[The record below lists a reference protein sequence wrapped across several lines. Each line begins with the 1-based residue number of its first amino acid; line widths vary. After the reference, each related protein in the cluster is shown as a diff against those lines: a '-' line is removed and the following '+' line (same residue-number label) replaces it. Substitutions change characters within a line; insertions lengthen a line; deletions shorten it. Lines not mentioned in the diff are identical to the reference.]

1 MALPGTR
8 DGSLRANAE
17 AKFQNNNLPSKDQA
31 PVFQLQCL
39 LILVTRF
46 VQGSYDGTNIP
57 ELDTSRQ
64 VVRSFVGH
72 GRVACFLVV
81 IARSIGQGL
90 LAARPP
96 SNGDF
101 VTIAAAVNHGTTD
114 PNRATAACDNISVST
129 ELKMFIS

>member
-72 GRVACFLVV
+72 GRVACFLV
-81 IARSIGQGL
+81 ISRRSAKACWQPDL
-90 LAARPP
+90 PP
-96 SNGDF
+96 TETLSLSRRRLTTVRLIRIEPLPH
-101 VTIAAAVNHGTTD
+101 VTTFLFLQ
-114 PNRATAACDNISVST
+114 S
-129 ELKMFIS
+129 